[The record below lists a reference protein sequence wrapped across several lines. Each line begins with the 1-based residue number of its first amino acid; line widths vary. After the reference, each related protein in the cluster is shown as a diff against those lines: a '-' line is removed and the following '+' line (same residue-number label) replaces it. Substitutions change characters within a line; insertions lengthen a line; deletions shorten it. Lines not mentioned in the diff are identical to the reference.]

1 MLVCVVK
8 MLDVCKSVPNSQKAT
23 MTFMSGCLRMARIL
37 EE

>member
-1 MLVCVVK
+1 MLVVW
-8 MLDVCKSVPNSQKAT
+8 LEDVCKSVPKSQKAT